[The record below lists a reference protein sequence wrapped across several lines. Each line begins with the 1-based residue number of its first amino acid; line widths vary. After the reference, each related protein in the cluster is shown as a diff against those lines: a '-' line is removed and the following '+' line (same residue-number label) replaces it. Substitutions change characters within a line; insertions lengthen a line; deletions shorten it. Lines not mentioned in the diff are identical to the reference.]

1 MSKISNTIIILLL
14 VHLTPS
20 LCKMRSSVTCKM
32 QYSSLRVNFWYSLVH
47 SNVNFFHMNFI
58 LVDCDKMVFCNK
70 FFLISLLFLNLRYY
84 HYYWNMYRVVCSKKN
99 SVTNGMRKFTGFQFM
114 CMDICWQRVTL
125 CDPETEI
132 CAQICQVCVDAM
144 GDTIRKVFTQP
155 RGKRRQGLTIKLVK
169 GEIANQKV
177 SIAGTMPTLL

>member
-47 SNVNFFHMNFI
+47 SNVKKFHINFI
-58 LVDCDKMVFCNK
+58 LVDYDKIVFCNK
-70 FFLISLLFLNLRYY
+70 FSWY
-84 HYYWNMYRVVCSKKN
+84 HYSFQILAIIIIVEICIEWFAANKI

-114 CMDICWQRVTL
+114 CTDICWQCVTL

-132 CAQICQVCVDAM
+132 CAQIRQVCVDAM
-144 GDTIRKVFTQP
+144 GDTIRKFFTQP
-155 RGKRRQGLTIKLVK
+155 RVKRRKGLTIKLVK